1 MITRDV
7 HGIEDLEEAVAGAA
21 TDPVQLGR
29 GQIKGRLVFSTFDDL
44 VLTRGQ
50 YIGDLAISGTFSDDK
65 IAFGTLIASP
75 NALVCGQPIAPGD
88 FGLFP
93 PGFDHFAVYRGATDY
108 LLFKV
113 APGVLETFAEE
124 AGWHIKADALSEL
137 KLSNLPEI
145 WRRYLGRRAREITTR
160 LDAHPEFEAHPEIAR
175 DIRRELLRLAIKSL
189 KMLDLLEP
197 SEDHRIDSSL
207 AVINEAESWLR
218 KTKGDA
224 VNVESLCEHLN
235 LSRRQLYRVFD
246 ANVGIPPAQFMKNY
260 RLSKARRALSDA
272 TSPSVSV
279 TNVATQWGFWDLGH
293 FAKDYRAM
301 FRELPSAT
309 LTRAREG

>member
-29 GQIKGRLVFSTFDDL
+29 GKIKGRLVFSTFDDL

-50 YIGDLAISGTFSDDK
+50 YTGDLTISGTFSDDK
-65 IAFGTLIASP
+65 IAFGALIDSP

-145 WRRYLGRRAREITTR
+145 WKRYLGRRAREIATR
-160 LDAHPEFEAHPEIAR
+160 LDAHPEFEAHPAIAQ
-175 DIRRELLRLAIKSL
+175 DIRRELLQLAVESL
-189 KMLDLLEP
+189 RTLDLLEP
-197 SEDHRIDSSL
+197 SEDHRVNNSQ
-207 AVINEAESWLR
+207 AVMNEAESWLR
-218 KTKGDA
+218 KTQGDA
-224 VNVESLCEHLN
+224 INLENLREHLD
-235 LSRRQLYRVFD
+235 LSRRQLYRVFET
-246 ANVGIPPAQFMKNY
+246 NMGVPPAQFLKNY
-260 RLSKARRALSDA
+260 RLSQVRRALSDA
-272 TSPSVSV
+272 TSPTVSV
-279 TNVATQWGFWDLGH
+279 TNVAMNWGFWDLGH
-293 FAKDYRAM
+293 FARDYRAM

-309 LTRAREG
+309 LTRARQG